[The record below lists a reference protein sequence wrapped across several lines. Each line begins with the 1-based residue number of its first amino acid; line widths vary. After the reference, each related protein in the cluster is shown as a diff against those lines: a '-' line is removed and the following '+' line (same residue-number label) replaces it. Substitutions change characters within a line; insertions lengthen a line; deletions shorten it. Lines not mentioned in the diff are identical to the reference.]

1 MTVTRKLFERW
12 FLDSKALLE
21 EIEAHC
27 CYNRPMSPVFLIESK
42 DVIEAAVSS
51 CKLVDRQLEEG
62 KLVIGD
68 EELALYHVYRDLII
82 PRVIGVYASYVG
94 V

>member
-62 KLVIGD
+62 NLVIGD
-68 EELALYHVYRDLII
+68 EELALYHIYRDQII